1 MEINDEVFNKVEAK
15 TKVSKES
22 IINIASRLNEGT
34 MKDPKTLSGIIRE
47 LSNLTG
53 KEVSKEKEDKI
64 INLIVNDKV
73 PTNIDKMF

>member
-1 MEINDEVFNKVEAK
+1 MEINDEIFNKVEAK

-22 IINIASRLNEGT
+22 IINIASRLNEGN
-34 MKDPKTLSGIIRE
+34 MKDPSTLSRIIRE
-47 LSNLTG
+47 LSKLTG

-73 PTNIDKMF
+73 PTNVDKMF

>member
-22 IINIASRLNEGT
+22 IINIASRLNEGN

-47 LSNLTG
+47 LKQTYW
-53 KEVSKEKEDKI
+53 
-64 INLIVNDKV
+64 
-73 PTNIDKMF
+73 

>member
-22 IINIASRLNEGT
+22 IINIASRLNEGN
-34 MKDPKTLSGIIRE
+34 MKDHKTLSGIIRE
-47 LSNLTG
+47 LSKLTG
-53 KEVSKEKEDKI
+53 KEVSQEKEDKI

>member
-22 IINIASRLNEGT
+22 IINIASRLNEGH

-47 LSNLTG
+47 LSKLTG
-53 KEVSKEKEDKI
+53 KEVSQEKEDKI